1 MAKLTA
7 TACQKLS
14 DGKHSDGDGLS
25 LVVRGDHRSW
35 VFRYSIHGKTRD
47 IGIGKLS
54 LVGLAEARR
63 LAADFRA
70 KVRQGIDPLEEKKSA
85 RTEEKPILTAAQEGK
100 QTLLAITRSYH
111 ERFVEPVLTT
121 KHARQWINSV
131 EQHVPREILSTR
143 IDRVQA
149 GALLESLQPLY
160 STIPE
165 TARRVRQRLDA
176 VFDYAMLHGM
186 APTNPAGAV
195 TRSLRQRRERG
206 SFRSLPYSEVPVF
219 LEALRECQATSALAL
234 EFLLLTASRSEEVRL
249 AQWSEF
255 SGDVWTVPAA
265 RMKAGEPHTVYL
277 SKQALAVLNTLRNLS
292 DVWVFPS
299 SKGVAQSN
307 MAMLNLLSRMGWR
320 RKTTV
325 HGLRATFSTW
335 ANETASARPDVIEA
349 CLAHREADM
358 VRRAYNRATFIEERR
373 ALLVAWARY
382 CVGK

>member
-7 TACQKLS
+7 TSCQKLG

-35 VFRYSIHGKTRD
+35 VFRYSIFGKTRD

-63 LAADFRA
+63 LAANLRA

-100 QTLLAITRSYH
+100 QTLLAVTRSYH

-165 TARRVRQRLDA
+165 TARRVRQRLNA

-186 APTNPAGAV
+186 TSTNPASAV
-195 TRSLRQRRERG
+195 TRSLRQKKNNGCYRA
-206 SFRSLPYSEVPVF
+206 LPYAETPKF
-219 LEALRECQATSALAL
+219 FAELQKRPGMSARML
-234 EFLLLTASRSEEVRL
+234 EFLVLTAARTGEVL
-249 AQWSEF
+249 AARWSEI
-255 SGDVWTVPAA
+255 SGDIWTVPPD
-265 RMKAGEPHTVYL
+265 RMKADEHHTVYL
-277 SKQALAVLNTLRNLS
+277 SKQALAVLDKVRGLS
-292 DVWVFPS
+292 DEWVFPS
-299 SKGVAQSN
+299 GKGGAQSN
-307 MAMLNLLSRMGWR
+307 MAMLNQLSRMGWR
-320 RKTTV
+320 SKTTV

-335 ANETASARPDVIEA
+335 ANETGTARPDVIEA

-373 ALLVAWARY
+373 KLLAAWARY
-382 CVGK
+382 CTGE